1 MIIGEF
7 HRIPLEINNYNE
19 MKNVYKILTKP
30 ILLAGVLLFIAG
42 VFSFTKMQ
50 NNLFPAVQFPRIS
63 IIIDAGQIP
72 IDRMMITVTQPIE
85 SAVKKVN
92 GVHLV
97 KSSTSRGS
105 ATVEVYF
112 NWGLDIYS
120 LKPQLE
126 SRINEI
132 KNFLPPGVNISAEV
146 MNQSLFPVY
155 GYTLENPEKTDVDLK
170 DVANVIVRPGFSQ
183 VAGIANV
190 VIRGG
195 RNKEFVI
202 APNPDKMTAL
212 GLLPQDII
220 TAFENSNFVSSAGL
234 LPDHYRMYLTLLD
247 TRVQDLEE
255 LNNTIIK
262 NRNGRIIK
270 VKDVAEIKL
279 EEQQEF
285 VKINANGNNAVIVDL
300 IKQPGINLVDFADNV
315 ETKAAEIRKLLP
327 DGYELVPYYNQSEF
341 VTGSVDGTMKT
352 IYEGLFLAFLVI
364 ILFLRSWR
372 SSLVVLLTIPVT
384 VAFSFLVLH
393 LVGITINIMSL
404 GAIAAS
410 VGLIIDDAI
419 VIIEQIYKNHEDYP
433 EKNKYQVVQMSIKFL
448 LPAMI
453 ASSLS
458 TIVIHF
464 PFRLMS
470 GLAGSFFRILSDT
483 MQLTM
488 IVSFLV
494 TWLLLPVFH
503 LLIGYKHKR
512 KPKKEKDSIKQI
524 SWLTW
529 FFYKPVFSIL
539 FVLGL
544 LYAGYYATTKLETGF
559 LPELDEG
566 SIVLDYYSPPGTTI
580 DETDRLC
587 IEMEKVILAN
597 PNVQSY
603 SRRTGIRM
611 SFRAHP
617 ANEGDYSIQLKPTRT
632 KSTEEV
638 IADLRHDISAK
649 VPVLN
654 IEFGQRIADLLG
666 DLIGKAQP
674 IEVKIFGDDYKKLQ
688 EIADQCH
695 TVMDNIPGIVD
706 IDDGLVPE
714 GPALIFK
721 PKLEKLALYNISLN
735 NFDTQLAAI
744 VEGVPL
750 GRSANIP
757 TPMPDQ
763 AAMTSGLQIGD
774 IQEGQQMRRVIMRFV
789 DFKDNDLDVLKK
801 HPIFLPDGTTRSFSF
816 FCDVIPQSGDV
827 IQSREDL
834 KSVIVLTSRLE
845 NKDLGTAI
853 NDLKSAFAKEIN
865 LPASYSIEYGG
876 AYAQQQQSFK
886 ELMMIL
892 ALAILFVFMVLMF
905 LFKRWRIALLILF
918 VSVLG
923 IGGSLIFL
931 FIFNIPLNVSSYTG
945 LIMIVGIIAE
955 NAIFTVFQYFNDL
968 KVHEKEFAIKHAVAL
983 RIRPKLMT
991 ALSAILALIP
1001 LAIGIGIGAQMQQA
1015 LAIAVIGGFI
1025 FGLPLL
1031 LIVLPTFLRRM
1042 NINHKNE
1049 LS

>member
-1 MIIGEF
+1 MQ
-7 HRIPLEINNYNE
+7 
-19 MKNVYKILTKP
+19 KNFYKIFTKP
-30 ILLAGVLLFIAG
+30 ILLVGVLIFIAG
-42 VFSFTKMQ
+42 VFSFTQMQ
-50 NNLFPAVQFPRIS
+50 TNLFPAVQFPRIS
-63 IIIDAGQIP
+63 LIIDAGQIP
-72 IDRMMITVTQPIE
+72 IDRMMISVTQPIE

-92 GVHLV
+92 GVRVV

-112 NWGLDIYS
+112 EWGLDIYS

-155 GYTLENPEKTDVDLK
+155 GYTLENPDKTDVDLK
-170 DVANVIVRPGFSQ
+170 DLANVIVQPGFSQ
-183 VAGIANV
+183 VRGISNV
-190 VIRGG
+190 IIRGG
-195 RNKEFVI
+195 KSKEYVI
-202 APNPDKMTAL
+202 APITEKMIAL
-212 GLLPQDII
+212 GLVPQDII
-220 TAFENSNFVSSAGL
+220 TAFDNNNFVSSAGF

-247 TRVQDLEE
+247 TRVHDLEE
-255 LNNTIIK
+255 LNNIIIK
-262 NRNGRIIK
+262 NKNGRIIR
-270 VKDVAEIKL
+270 VKDIAEIKL

-300 IKQPGINLVDFADNV
+300 VKQPGINLTVFANDV
-315 ETKAAEIRKLLP
+315 ENKAQEIRKLLP
-327 DGYELVPYYNQSEF
+327 KGFELKPYYNQSTF
-341 VTGSVDGTMKT
+341 VTESVDGTMKT
-352 IYEGLFLAFLVI
+352 IYEGLILAFIVI

-372 SSLVVLLTIPVT
+372 SSLVVMLTIPVT

-419 VIIEQIYKNHEDYP
+419 VIIEQIYKNHENHPD
-433 EKNKYQVVQMSIKFL
+433 KDKYQIVQMSIKFL

-494 TWLLLPVFH
+494 TWLFLPVLH
-503 LLIGYKHKR
+503 LIIGYKHSLKS
-512 KPKKEKDSIKQI
+512 KPIKDSVKKI
-524 SWLTW
+524 SGLTW
-529 FFYKPVFSIL
+529 FYNKPAFSIV
-539 FVLGL
+539 FIL
-544 LYAGYYATTKLETGF
+544 LLISIAYYSTSKLETGF

-566 SIVLDYYSPPGTTI
+566 SIVLDYYSPPGTNI

-587 IEMEKVILAN
+587 QEMEKVILAN
-597 PNVQSY
+597 SNVESY

-611 SFRAHP
+611 SFRSHP
-617 ANEGDYSIQLKPTRT
+617 AHEGDYSIQLKHDRNKT
-632 KSTEEV
+632 TEEV
-638 IADLRHDISAK
+638 ISELRHDIAVK

-674 IEVKIFGDDYKKLQ
+674 IEVKIFGDNYQELQ
-688 EIADQCH
+688 VIADQCH
-695 TVMDNIPGIVD
+695 IVMQNIPGIVD

-714 GPALIFK
+714 GPSLIFT
-721 PKLEKLALYNISLN
+721 PKLDKLALYNVSLTD
-735 NFDTQLAAI
+735 FDMQLKAI
-744 VEGVPL
+744 IEGVPL
-750 GRSANIP
+750 GRSAAIP
-757 TPMPDQ
+757 KPSPDQ

-789 DFKDNDLDVLKK
+789 DFADNDIELLKK
-801 HPIFLPDGTTRSFSF
+801 QAIFLADGSTRPVSF
-816 FCDVIPQSGDV
+816 FCDLEPQSGDV
-827 IQSREDL
+827 IESREDL
-834 KSVIVLTSRLE
+834 KPTIILTARLE

-853 NDLKSAFAKEIN
+853 SDIKNEFAKKIK
-865 LPASYSIEYGG
+865 LPPTYSIEYGG
-876 AYAQQQQSFK
+876 AYAEQQQSFR
-886 ELMMIL
+886 ELMLIL
-892 ALAILFVFMVLMF
+892 ALATLFVFAVLMF
-905 LFKRWRIALLILF
+905 LFKRWRIAFLILF
-918 VSVLG
+918 LSLMG
-923 IGGSLIFL
+923 ITGSLIML
-931 FIFNIPLNVSSYTG
+931 YIFNIPLNVSSYTG

-955 NAIFTVFQYFNDL
+955 NAIFTVFQYFSEL
-968 KVHEKEFAIKHAVAL
+968 KNESRDFAIKNAINL
-983 RIRPKLMT
+983 RLRPNLMT

-1001 LAIGIGIGAQMQQA
+1001 LASGIGIGAQMQQA

-1025 FGLPLL
+1025 VGLPLL
-1031 LIVLPTFLRRM
+1031 LIVLPTFLQRM
-1042 NINHKNE
+1042 KFN
-1049 LS
+1049 

>member
-1 MIIGEF
+1 
-7 HRIPLEINNYNE
+7 
-19 MKNVYKILTKP
+19 MKNYYKILKKP
-30 ILLAGVLLFIAG
+30 ILLIGILIFIAG
-42 VFSFTKMQ
+42 VFSFTQMKT
-50 NNLFPAVQFPRIS
+50 NLFPEVQFPRIS

-72 IDRMMITVTQPIE
+72 IDRMMISVTQPIE

-92 GVHLV
+92 GVRLV

-112 NWGLDIYS
+112 DWGLDIYA

-132 KNFLPPGVNISAEV
+132 KNFLPPDVNISAEV

-155 GYTLENPEKTDVDLK
+155 GYTLENPNKTDVDLK
-170 DVANVIVRPGFSQ
+170 DIANIIVRPAFSQ
-183 VAGIANV
+183 VDGISNV
-190 VIRGG
+190 IIRGG
-195 RNKEFVI
+195 RSKEYII
-202 APNPDKMTAL
+202 APNPTKMTAL
-212 GLLPQDII
+212 GIVPQDII
-220 TAFENSNFVSSAGL
+220 TAFDNNNFVSSAGL
-234 LPDHYRMYLTLLD
+234 LPDYYRMYLTLLD
-247 TRVQDLEE
+247 TRVQDIEQ
-255 LNNTIIK
+255 LNNTIVK
-262 NRNGRIIK
+262 NIDGRIVK
-270 VKDVAEIKL
+270 VKDIAEIKL

-285 VKINANGNNAVIVDL
+285 VKINANGNNAVVIDL
-300 IKQPGINLVDFADNV
+300 VKQPGVNLTNFADNI
-315 ETKAAEIRKLLP
+315 EQKAQEIQKLLP
-327 DGYELVPYYNQSEF
+327 EGYSLKPYYNQSAF
-341 VTGSVDGTMKT
+341 VKESVDGTMKT
-352 IYEGLFLAFLVI
+352 IYEGLILAFLVI

-384 VAFSFLVLH
+384 VAFSFLVLY

-433 EKNKYQVVQMSIKFL
+433 NKSRYQVVQMSIKFL

-503 LLIGYKHKR
+503 IIIGYKHK
-512 KPKKEKDSIKQI
+512 PIKKETTSKTF
-524 SWLTW
+524 WLAW
-529 FFYKPVFSIL
+529 FFNKPSISIV
-539 FVLGL
+539 FVLML
-544 LYAGYYATTKLETGF
+544 IFSGYFASTKLETGF

-566 SIVLDYYSPPGTTI
+566 SIVLDYYSPPGTNI
-580 DETDRLC
+580 NETDRLC
-587 IEMEKVILAN
+587 KEMEKVILAN
-597 PNVQSY
+597 PNVESY

-617 ANEGDYSIQLKPTRT
+617 ANEGDYSIQLKHDRT

-638 IADLRHDISAK
+638 ISDLRHDILAK

-674 IEVKIFGDDYKKLQ
+674 IEVKIFGDDYTQLQ
-688 EIADQCH
+688 AIADQCH
-695 TVMDNIPGIVD
+695 KVMDSIPGIVD

-714 GPALIFK
+714 GPALIFT
-721 PKLEKLALYNISLN
+721 PKLDKLALYNIDLS
-735 NFDTQLAAI
+735 NFDTQLKAI
-744 VEGVPL
+744 IEGVPI
-750 GRSANIP
+750 GKSANIP
-757 TPMPDQ
+757 TPNPDQ

-789 DFKDNDLDVLKK
+789 DFADNDLEVMKK
-801 HPIFLPDGTTRSFSF
+801 QAVFLPNGKTLPLSF
-816 FCDVIPQSGDV
+816 FCNIKPQSGDV
-827 IQSREDL
+827 IENRENL
-834 KSVIVLTSRLE
+834 KPVISLTSRLE
-845 NKDLGTAI
+845 NIDLGTAI
-853 NDLKSAFAKEIN
+853 SNIKSEFAKKID
-865 LPASYSIEYGG
+865 LPPTYQIEYGG
-876 AYAQQQQSFK
+876 AYAQQQKSFK
-886 ELMMIL
+886 ELLMIL
-892 ALAILFVFMVLMF
+892 VLATLLVFVVLMF
-905 LFKRWRIALLILF
+905 LFKRWSVSLLILF
-918 VSVLG
+918 ISLIG
-923 IGGSLIFL
+923 ISGSLIL
-931 FIFNIPLNVSSYTG
+931 LYIFNIPLNVSSYTG

-955 NAIFTVFQYFNDL
+955 NAIFTVYQYFKDLENND
-968 KVHEKEFAIKHAVAL
+968 KDFAVRSAIHL
-983 RIRPKLMT
+983 RLRPNLMT

-1001 LAIGIGIGAQMQQA
+1001 LAIGVGIGAQMQQA

-1025 FGLPLL
+1025 VAMPLL
-1031 LIVLPTFLRRM
+1031 LVVLPSFLRS
-1042 NINHKNE
+1042 IKIKDV
-1049 LS
+1049 

>member
-1 MIIGEF
+1 MNSYF
-7 HRIPLEINNYNE
+7 KTLQ
-19 MKNVYKILTKP
+19 KP
-30 ILLAGVLLFIAG
+30 ILLVGILIFIAG
-42 VFSFTKMQ
+42 IFSFTQMKT
-50 NNLFPAVQFPRIS
+50 NLFPEVQFPRIS

-72 IDRMMITVTQPIE
+72 IDRMMISVTQPIE

-112 NWGLDIYS
+112 DWGLDIYA

-132 KNFLPPGVNISAEV
+132 KNFLPPDVNISAEV

-155 GYTLENPEKTDVDLK
+155 GYTLENPNKTDVDLK
-170 DVANVIVRPGFSQ
+170 DIANIIVRPTFSQ
-183 VAGIANV
+183 VNGISNV

-195 RNKEFVI
+195 RSKEYVI
-202 APNPDKMTAL
+202 APIPAKMTAL
-212 GLLPQDII
+212 GIVPQDII
-220 TAFENSNFVSSAGL
+220 DAFDNSNFVSSAGL

-247 TRVQDLEE
+247 TRVQDINE
-255 LNNTIIK
+255 LNNTVIK
-262 NRNGRIIK
+262 NSNGRIIK
-270 VKDVAEIKL
+270 VKDIAEIKL

-285 VKINANGNNAVIVDL
+285 VKINANGNNAVIIDL
-300 IKQPGINLVDFADNV
+300 VKQPGVNLTNFANNI
-315 ETKAAEIRKLLP
+315 EQKAKDIRKLLP
-327 DGYELVPYYNQSEF
+327 QGYSLKPYYNQSAF
-341 VTGSVDGTMKT
+341 VTESVDGTMKT

-372 SSLVVLLTIPVT
+372 SSLVVMLTIPVT
-384 VAFSFLVLH
+384 VAFSFLVLR
-393 LVGITINIMSL
+393 LFGITINIMSL

-433 EKNKYQVVQMSIKFL
+433 QKNKYQVVQMSIKFL

-470 GLAGSFFRILSDT
+470 GLAGSFFRVLSDT
-483 MQLTM
+483 MQITM

-503 LLIGYKHKR
+503 IIIGYKHNAKA
-512 KPKKEKDSIKQI
+512 KKQNTNI
-524 SWLTW
+524 SALTW
-529 FFYKPVFSIL
+529 FYNKPVYSIV
-539 FVLGL
+539 FVLIL
-544 LYAGYYATTKLETGF
+544 LFSGYFVSTKLQTGF

-566 SIVLDYYSPPGTTI
+566 SIVLDYYSPPGTNI

-587 IEMEKVILAN
+587 KEMEKVILAN
-597 PNVQSY
+597 PNVESY

-617 ANEGDYSIQLKPTRT
+617 ANEGDYSIQLKHSRK

-638 IADLRHDISAK
+638 INDLRHEISAK
-649 VPVLN
+649 VTVLN

-674 IEVKIFGDDYKKLQ
+674 IEVKIFGDNYKQLQ
-688 EIADQCH
+688 TIADQCH
-695 TVMDNIPGIVD
+695 SVMDSIPGIVD
-706 IDDGLVPE
+706 IDDGLIPE

-721 PKLEKLALYNISLN
+721 PKLDKLALYDINLS
-735 NFDTQLAAI
+735 NFNTQLSSI
-744 VEGVPL
+744 IEGVPV

-757 TPMPDQ
+757 TPNPDQ

-774 IQEGQQMRRVIMRFV
+774 IQEGQQMRRIIMRFV
-789 DFKDNDLDVLKK
+789 DFADNDIEVLKK
-801 HPIFLPDGTTRSFSF
+801 QAIFLPDGTTRNLSF
-816 FCDVIPQSGDV
+816 FCDVRPQSGDV
-827 IQSREDL
+827 IESRENL
-834 KSVIVLTSRLE
+834 KPVIILTARLE

-853 NDLKSAFAKEIN
+853 NDLKSEFSNKID
-865 LPASYSIEYGG
+865 LPPSYQIEYGG

-886 ELMMIL
+886 ELLMIL
-892 ALAILFVFMVLMF
+892 TLAALLVFVVLMF
-905 LFKRWRIALLILF
+905 IFKRWSIAILILF
-918 VSVLG
+918 ISLLG
-923 IGGSLIFL
+923 ISGSLIL
-931 FIFNIPLNVSSYTG
+931 LYIFNIPLNVSSYTG
-945 LIMIVGIIAE
+945 LIMIVGIISE
-955 NAIFTVFQYFNDL
+955 NAIFTVFQYFKDVDKQDKN
-968 KVHEKEFAIKHAVAL
+968 FAIKNAISL
-983 RIRPKLMT
+983 RLRPNLMT

-1025 FGLPLL
+1025 VAMPLL
-1031 LIVLPTFLRRM
+1031 LVVLPSFLRIIKL
-1042 NINHKNE
+1042 NK
-1049 LS
+1049 

>member
-1 MIIGEF
+1 
-7 HRIPLEINNYNE
+7 
-19 MKNVYKILTKP
+19 MKNYYKILKKP
-30 ILLAGVLLFIAG
+30 ILLVGILIFVAG
-42 VFSFTKMQ
+42 VFSFTRMQ
-50 NNLFPAVQFPRIS
+50 INLFPAVQFPRIS

-72 IDRMMITVTQPIE
+72 IDRMMISVTQPIE

-92 GVHLV
+92 GVKLV
-97 KSSTSRGS
+97 KSNTSRGS

-112 NWGLDIYS
+112 EWGLNIYT

-132 KNFLPPGVNISAEV
+132 KNFLLPDVNISAEV

-155 GYTLENPEKTDVDLK
+155 GYTLENPQKSDVDLK
-170 DVANVIVRPGFSQ
+170 DVANVIIRPAFSQ
-183 VAGIANV
+183 IDGISNV

-195 RNKEFVI
+195 RNKEYVI
-202 APNPDKMTAL
+202 EPIVDKMTAL
-212 GLLPQDII
+212 GIVPQEII
-220 TAFENSNFVSSAGL
+220 TAFDNSNFVSSAGL

-247 TRVQDLEE
+247 TRVQDIEE
-255 LNNTIIK
+255 LKNTIIK
-262 NRNGRIIK
+262 NLNGRIIK
-270 VKDVAEIKL
+270 VKDIAVIKL

-285 VKINANGNNAVIVDL
+285 IKINANGNNAVIVDL
-300 IKQPGINLVDFADNV
+300 IKQPSVNLSNFADDI
-315 ETKAAEIRKLLP
+315 EKKAQEIRKLLP
-327 DGYELVPYYNQSEF
+327 KGYNLVPYYNQSAF
-341 VTGSVDGTMKT
+341 VSESVDGTMKT
-352 IYEGLFLAFLVI
+352 IYEGLFLAFLI
-364 ILFLRSWR
+364 IIVFLRSWR

-419 VIIEQIYKNHEDYP
+419 VIIEQIYKNHDDYP
-433 EKNKYQVVQMSIKFL
+433 DKNKYQVVQMSIKFL

-503 LLIGYKHKR
+503 IIIGYKLSPQKR
-512 KPKKEKDSIKQI
+512 ERKDKLKQI
-524 SWLTW
+524 SGLTW
-529 FFYKPVFSIL
+529 FFNKPAFSIV
-539 FVLGL
+539 FVVIL
-544 LYAGYYATTKLETGF
+544 LISGYYATTKLETGF

-566 SIVLDYYSPPGTTI
+566 SIVLDYYSPPGTNI

-587 IEMEKVILAN
+587 KEMEKVILAN
-597 PNVQSY
+597 PNVKSY

-611 SFRAHP
+611 AFRAHP
-617 ANEGDYSIQLKPTRT
+617 ANEGDYSIQLKHDRT

-638 IADLRHDISAK
+638 ISDLRHNISAK

-688 EIADQCH
+688 NIAEQCN
-695 TVMDNIPGIVD
+695 TIMDSISGIVD

-714 GPALIFK
+714 GPSLIII
-721 PKLEKLALYNISLN
+721 PKKDKLALYNIDLS
-735 NFDTQLAAI
+735 NFDTQLKAI
-744 VEGVPL
+744 IEGVAL

-757 TPMPDQ
+757 NPNPDQ

-774 IQEGQQMRRVIMRFV
+774 IQEGQQMRRVIMRFI
-789 DFKDNDLDVLKK
+789 DFADNDLEILKK
-801 HPIFLPDGTTRSFSF
+801 QAIFLADGSTLPLSF
-816 FCDVIPQSGDV
+816 FCDIKLQSGEV
-827 IQSREDL
+827 IESRENI
-834 KSVIVLTSRLE
+834 KPVIILTTRLE

-853 NDLKSAFAKEIN
+853 SDLQREFAKKIH
-865 LPASYSIEYGG
+865 LPPTYSIEYGG
-876 AYAQQQQSFK
+876 AYAEQQQSFK

-892 ALAILFVFMVLMF
+892 SLATLFVFMVLMF
-905 LFKRWRIALLILF
+905 LFKRWGVAFLILLISL
-918 VSVLG
+918 LG
-923 IGGSLIFL
+923 INGSLIML
-931 FIFNIPLNVSSYTG
+931 YIFNIPLNVSSYTG

-955 NAIFTVFQYFNDL
+955 NAIFTAFQYFKDLDKYEND
-968 KVHEKEFAIKHAVAL
+968 FAVKNAIAL
-983 RIRPKLMT
+983 RIRPNLMT
-991 ALSAILALIP
+991 ALSAILALVP

-1025 FGLPLL
+1025 VGLPLL
-1031 LIVLPTFLRRM
+1031 LIVLPSFLGKIAKR
-1042 NINHKNE
+1042 
-1049 LS
+1049 

>member
-1 MIIGEF
+1 M
-7 HRIPLEINNYNE
+7 RNY
-19 MKNVYKILTKP
+19 YKILTKP
-30 ILLAGVLLFIAG
+30 ILLAGALLFIAG

-50 NNLFPAVQFPRIS
+50 TNLFPAVQFPRIS

-112 NWGLDIYS
+112 NWGLDIYL

-170 DVANVIVRPGFSQ
+170 DIANVIVRPGFSQ

-202 APNPDKMTAL
+202 APNTDKMTAL
-212 GLLPQDII
+212 GLVPQDII

-247 TRVQDLEE
+247 TRVKDIEE
-255 LNNTIIK
+255 LNNTIVK
-262 NRNGRIIK
+262 NINGRIIK
-270 VKDVAEIKL
+270 VKDIAKIKL

-315 ETKAAEIRKLLP
+315 EQKAKEIRNLLP
-327 DGYELVPYYNQSEF
+327 EGYKLVPYYNQSEF

-352 IYEGLFLAFLVI
+352 IYEGLILAFLVI
-364 ILFLRSWR
+364 IIFLRSWR

-433 EKNKYQVVQMSIKFL
+433 EKNKYEVVQMSIKFL

-503 LLIGYKHKR
+503 LIIGYKHKP
-512 KPKKEKDSIKQI
+512 KPKKEKNAIHRI

-539 FVLGL
+539 FILGL
-544 LYAGYYATTKLETGF
+544 LFAGYYATTKLETGF

-566 SIVLDYYSPPGTTI
+566 SIVLDYYSPPGTNI

-587 IEMEKVILAN
+587 KEMEKVILAN
-597 PNVQSY
+597 PNVRSY

-617 ANEGDYSIQLKPTRT
+617 ANEGDYSIQLKASRT

-674 IEVKIFGDDYKKLQ
+674 IEVKIFGDDYSKLQ
-688 EIADQCH
+688 EIANQCH

-721 PKLEKLALYNISLN
+721 PKLEKLARYNIPLN
-735 NFDTQLAAI
+735 DFDTQLAAI

-801 HPIFLPDGTTRSFSF
+801 HPVFLPDGTTRSLSF
-816 FCDVIPQSGDV
+816 FCDIFPQSGDV

-845 NKDLGTAI
+845 NKDLGSAI
-853 NDLKSAFAKEIN
+853 TDLKTAFAKNIS
-865 LPASYSIEYGG
+865 LPASYSIEFGG

-931 FIFNIPLNVSSYTG
+931 YIFNIPLNVSSYTG

-1015 LAIAVIGGFI
+1015 LAVAVIGGFI

-1042 NINHKNE
+1042 NMNQ
-1049 LS
+1049 

>member
-1 MIIGEF
+1 MTNYY
-7 HRIPLEINNYNE
+7 RIL
-19 MKNVYKILTKP
+19 KKP
-30 ILLAGVLLFIAG
+30 ILLVGILIFIAG
-42 VFSFTKMQ
+42 IFSFTKMKT
-50 NNLFPAVQFPRIS
+50 NLFPAVQFPRIS

-72 IDRMMITVTQPIE
+72 IDRMMISVTQPIE

-92 GVHLV
+92 GVRLV
-97 KSSTSRGS
+97 KSNTSRGS

-112 NWGLDIYS
+112 NWGLDIYA

-132 KNFLPPGVNISAEV
+132 KNFLPPDVNISAEV

-155 GYTLENPEKTDVDLK
+155 GYTLENPNKTDVDLK
-170 DVANVIVRPGFSQ
+170 DIANVIVRPAFSQ
-183 VAGIANV
+183 VSGISNV

-195 RNKEFVI
+195 RSKEYVI
-202 APNPDKMTAL
+202 APNPDKMKAL
-212 GLLPQDII
+212 NIVPQDII
-220 TAFENSNFVSSAGL
+220 DAFDNSNFVSSAGL

-247 TRVQDLEE
+247 TRVKDINE
-255 LNNTIIK
+255 LSNTVIK
-262 NRNGRIIK
+262 NINGRIIK
-270 VKDVAEIKL
+270 IKDIANIKL

-285 VKINANGNNAVIVDL
+285 VKINANGNNAVIIDL
-300 IKQPGINLVDFADNV
+300 VKQPGINLTDFAGNI
-315 ETKAAEIRKLLP
+315 EQKALEIRKLLP
-327 DGYELVPYYNQSEF
+327 KGYSLKPYYNQSAF
-341 VTGSVDGTMKT
+341 VSESVDGAMKT

-433 EKNKYQVVQMSIKFL
+433 DKNKYQVVQMSIKFL

-470 GLAGSFFRILSDT
+470 GLAGSFFRVLSDT

-503 LLIGYKHKR
+503 IIIGYKHKAKSKNT
-512 KPKKEKDSIKQI
+512 KPKI
-524 SWLTW
+524 SFLTW
-529 FFYKPVFSIL
+529 FYNKPVYSFA
-539 FVLGL
+539 FVLIL
-544 LYAGYYATTKLETGF
+544 IIAGYFASTKLQTGF
-559 LPELDEG
+559 LPDLDEG
-566 SIVLDYYSPPGTTI
+566 SIVLDYYSPPGTNI

-587 IEMEKVILAN
+587 QEMEKVILAN
-597 PNVQSY
+597 PNVESY

-617 ANEGDYSIQLKPTRT
+617 ANEGDYSIQLKHERK

-638 IADLRHDISAK
+638 INDLRHEISANI
-649 VPVLN
+649 PVLK

-674 IEVKIFGDDYKKLQ
+674 IEVKIFGDDYGQLQ
-688 EIADQCH
+688 TIADQCH
-695 TVMDNIPGIVD
+695 KVMDSIPGIVD
-706 IDDGLVPE
+706 IGDGLIPE

-721 PKLEKLALYNISLN
+721 PNIDKLALYNINLS
-735 NFDTQLAAI
+735 NFDTQLKTI
-744 VEGVPL
+744 IEGVAV

-757 TPMPDQ
+757 TPSPDQ

-774 IQEGQQMRRVIMRFV
+774 IQEAQQMRRVIMRFI
-789 DFKDNDLDVLKK
+789 DFIDNDLEILKK
-801 HPIFLPDGTTRSFSF
+801 QPIFLAEGTTRPLSF
-816 FCDVIPQSGDV
+816 FCEIKPQSGDV
-827 IQSREDL
+827 IESRENL
-834 KSVIVLTSRLE
+834 KPVIILTARLE
-845 NKDLGTAI
+845 NLDLGTAVS
-853 NDLKSAFAKEIN
+853 DLKNSFAHKIN
-865 LPASYSIEYGG
+865 LPPAYSIEYGG

-892 ALAILFVFMVLMF
+892 TLATLLVFVVLMF
-905 LFKRWRIALLILF
+905 LFKRWSISILILF
-918 VSVLG
+918 ISVLG
-923 IGGSLIFL
+923 IAGSLIL
-931 FIFNIPLNVSSYTG
+931 LYIFNIPLNVSSYTG

-955 NAIFTVFQYFNDL
+955 NAIFTAFQYFKDL
-968 KVHEKEFAIKHAVAL
+968 KNNDSEYAVNNAIHL
-983 RIRPKLMT
+983 RLRPNLMT

-1001 LAIGIGIGAQMQQA
+1001 LAMGIGVGAQMQQA

-1025 FGLPLL
+1025 VALPLL
-1031 LIVLPTFLRRM
+1031 LVIFPSLIRVLK
-1042 NINHKNE
+1042 IK
-1049 LS
+1049 

>member
-1 MIIGEF
+1 MQ
-7 HRIPLEINNYNE
+7 NQQS
-19 MKNVYKILTKP
+19 MKNYYKVFTKP
-30 ILLAGVLLFIAG
+30 ILLIGILIFMAG
-42 VFSFTKMQ
+42 VFSFTQMKI
-50 NNLFPAVQFPRIS
+50 NLFPEVQFPRIS

-72 IDRMMITVTQPIE
+72 IDRMMVTVTQPIE

-92 GVHLV
+92 GVRLV
-97 KSSTSRGS
+97 KSNTSRGS

-112 NWGLDIYS
+112 DWGLDIYN

-132 KNFLPPGVNISAEV
+132 KNFLPPGVTISAEV

-155 GYTLENPEKTDVDLK
+155 GYTLENPGKTDVDLK
-170 DVANVIVRPGFSQ
+170 DVANVIVRPAFSQ
-183 VAGIANV
+183 VNGISNV

-195 RNKEFVI
+195 RSKEYVV
-202 APNPDKMTAL
+202 APYVDKMTAL
-212 GLLPQDII
+212 GLVPQDII
-220 TAFENSNFVSSAGL
+220 EAFDNNNFVSSAGL

-247 TRVQDLEE
+247 TRVHDLEE

-262 NRNGRIIK
+262 SINGRIIH
-270 VKDVAEIKL
+270 VGDVAKIKL

-285 VKINANGNNAVIVDL
+285 IKINANGNNAVIVDL
-300 IKQPGINLVDFADNV
+300 VKQPGVNLPDFASNV
-315 ETKAAEIRKLLP
+315 ESKANEIKKLLP
-327 DGYELVPYYNQSEF
+327 KGYQLKPYYNQSAF
-341 VTGSVDGTMKT
+341 VTESVDGTMKT
-352 IYEGLFLAFLVI
+352 IYEGLLLAIIVI

-372 SSLVVLLTIPVT
+372 SSMVVILTIPVT

-393 LVGITINIMSL
+393 MVGITINIMSL

-419 VIIEQIYKNHEDYP
+419 VIIEQIYTNHENYP
-433 EKNKYQVVQMSIKFL
+433 GKSRYKIVQMSIVFL

-503 LLIGYKHKR
+503 ILIGYKPAK
-512 KPKKEKDSIKQI
+512 KIKTKKEPAKQI
-524 SWLTW
+524 AGIAW
-529 FFYKPVFSIL
+529 FYNKPAFSVV
-539 FVLGL
+539 FVLL
-544 LYAGYYATTKLETGF
+544 LIVAGYFASTNLKTGF

-566 SIVLDYYSPPGTTI
+566 SIVLDFYSPPGTNI
-580 DETDRLC
+580 IETDRLC
-587 IEMEKVILAN
+587 KEMEKIILAN
-597 PNVQSY
+597 PNIQSY

-617 ANEGDYSIQLKPTRT
+617 ANEGDYSIQLKHNRE
-632 KSTEEV
+632 KSTDEV
-638 IADLRHDISAK
+638 ISDLRRDISAK
-649 VPVLN
+649 VPGLH

-674 IEVKIFGDDYKKLQ
+674 IEVKIFGDDYKSLQ
-688 EIADQCH
+688 TIANQCH
-695 TVMDNIPGIVD
+695 LVMDSISGIVD

-714 GPALIFK
+714 GPSLIFS
-721 PKLEKLALYNISLN
+721 PKLDKLALYNITLN
-735 NFDTQLAAI
+735 NFDTQLKAI
-744 VEGVPL
+744 IEGVPV

-757 TPMPDQ
+757 TPNPDQ

-774 IQEGQQMRRVIMRFV
+774 IQEGQQMRRVILRFT
-789 DFKDNDLDVLKK
+789 DFADNDIEVLKK
-801 HPIFLPDGTTRSFSF
+801 QAIFLPDGTTRPFSF
-816 FCDVIPQSGDV
+816 FCDIKPLSGGVIE
-827 IQSREDL
+827 SRENL
-834 KSVIVLTSRLE
+834 KPVIILTARLE
-845 NKDLGTAI
+845 NKDLGSAI
-853 NDLKSAFAKEIN
+853 SDLKSAFSKKIN
-865 LPASYSIEYGG
+865 LPPSYYIEYGG

-892 ALAILFVFMVLMF
+892 ILATLFVFVVLMF
-905 LFKRWRIALLILF
+905 LFKRWRIAFLILF
-918 VSVLG
+918 LSVLG
-923 IGGSLIFL
+923 ITGSLIL
-931 FIFNIPLNVSSYTG
+931 LYIFKIPLNVSSYTG

-955 NAIFTVFQYFNDL
+955 NAIFTVFQYYKNRDKFDNDY
-968 KVHEKEFAIKHAVAL
+968 AVKDAVGL
-983 RIRPKLMT
+983 RLRPNLMT
-991 ALSAILALIP
+991 AISAILALIP
-1001 LAIGIGIGAQMQQA
+1001 LALGIGVGAQMQQA
-1015 LAIAVIGGFI
+1015 LAFAVIGGFLVAI
-1025 FGLPLL
+1025 PLL
-1031 LIVLPTFLRRM
+1031 LIVLPSFLRKL
-1042 NINHKNE
+1042 NN
-1049 LS
+1049 

>member
-1 MIIGEF
+1 
-7 HRIPLEINNYNE
+7 
-19 MKNVYKILTKP
+19 MKNYYKVFTKP
-30 ILLAGVLLFIAG
+30 ILLIGMLILLAG
-42 VFSFTKMQ
+42 VFSFTQMKT
-50 NNLFPAVQFPRIS
+50 NLFPEVQFPRIS

-92 GVHLV
+92 GVRLV
-97 KSSTSRGS
+97 KSNTSRGS

-112 NWGLDIYS
+112 NWGLDIYN

-132 KNFLPPGVNISAEV
+132 KNFLPPGVTISAEV

-155 GYTLENPEKTDVDLK
+155 GYTLENPSKTDVDLK
-170 DVANVIVRPGFSQ
+170 DVANEVVRPAFSQ
-183 VAGIANV
+183 VEGISNV

-195 RNKEFVI
+195 RSKEYVI
-202 APNPDKMTAL
+202 APDVDKMTAL
-212 GLLPQDII
+212 GLIPQDII
-220 TAFENSNFVSSAGL
+220 NAFDNNNFVSSAGL

-247 TRVQDLEE
+247 TRVQDLKE

-262 NRNGRIIK
+262 SINGRIIH
-270 VKDVAEIKL
+270 VGDVAQIKL
-279 EEQQEF
+279 EAQQEF

-300 IKQPGINLVDFADNV
+300 IKQPGVNLTNFASNV
-315 ETKAAEIRKLLP
+315 ENKANEIKKLLP
-327 DGYELVPYYNQSEF
+327 RGYQLKPYYNQSAF
-341 VTGSVDGTMKT
+341 VTESVDGTMKT
-352 IYEGLFLAFLVI
+352 IYEGLLLAIIVI

-372 SSLVVLLTIPVT
+372 SSLVVILTIPVT
-384 VAFSFLVLH
+384 VAFSFLVLY

-419 VIIEQIYKNHEDYP
+419 VIIEQIHKNHEEHPGENRYRI
-433 EKNKYQVVQMSIKFL
+433 VQRSIKFL

-503 LLIGYKHKR
+503 ILIGYKSPK
-512 KPKKEKDSIKQI
+512 KPKATKEPAKQI
-524 SWLTW
+524 AGLAW
-529 FFYKPVFSIL
+529 FYNKPAFSVV
-539 FVLGL
+539 FVLIL
-544 LYAGYYATTKLETGF
+544 IFAGYFASTKLKTGF

-566 SIVLDYYSPPGTTI
+566 SIVLDYYSPPGTNI

-587 IEMEKVILAN
+587 KEMEKIILAN

-617 ANEGDYSIQLKPTRT
+617 ANEGDYSIQLKHNRK
-632 KSTEEV
+632 KSTDEV
-638 IADLRHDISAK
+638 ISDLRHRISAS
-649 VPVLN
+649 VPGLT

-688 EIADQCH
+688 SIANKCH
-695 TVMDNIPGIVD
+695 LVMDSIHGIVD

-714 GPALIFK
+714 GPSLIFK
-721 PKLEKLALYNISLN
+721 PKLDKLALYNITPN
-735 NFDTQLAAI
+735 NFNTQLKAI
-744 VEGVPL
+744 IEGVPV
-750 GRSANIP
+750 GRSAGIP
-757 TPMPDQ
+757 TPNPDQ

-774 IQEGQQMRRVIMRFV
+774 IQEGQQMRRVILRFT
-789 DFKDNDLDVLKK
+789 DFADNDIEVLKK
-801 HPIFLPDGTTRSFSF
+801 QAIFLPDGTTRPFSF
-816 FCDVIPQSGDV
+816 FCDIIPQSGDV
-827 IQSREDL
+827 IESRENL
-834 KSVIVLTSRLE
+834 KPVIILTARLE
-845 NKDLGTAI
+845 NKDLGSAI
-853 NDLKSAFAKEIN
+853 AELKNAFGKKIS
-865 LPASYSIEYGG
+865 LPPSYSIEYGG

-886 ELMMIL
+886 ELLMIL
-892 ALAILFVFMVLMF
+892 ILATLFVFVVLMF

-918 VSVLG
+918 LSVLG
-923 IGGSLIFL
+923 ITGSLILLYL
-931 FIFNIPLNVSSYTG
+931 FDIPLNVSSYTG

-955 NAIFTVFQYFNDL
+955 NAIFTVFQYYKNRDKYGNDY
-968 KVHEKEFAIKHAVAL
+968 AVKDAVGL
-983 RIRPKLMT
+983 RLRPNLMT
-991 ALSAILALIP
+991 AISAILALIP
-1001 LAIGIGIGAQMQQA
+1001 LALGIGVGAQMQQA
-1015 LAIAVIGGFI
+1015 LAFAVIGGFLVAI
-1025 FGLPLL
+1025 PLL
-1031 LIVLPTFLRRM
+1031 LIVLPSFLRKL
-1042 NINHKNE
+1042 NH
-1049 LS
+1049 

>member
-1 MIIGEF
+1 MQTKM
-7 HRIPLEINNYNE
+7 NNY
-19 MKNVYKILTKP
+19 YKTLKKP
-30 ILLAGVLLFIAG
+30 ILLVGILVFIAG
-42 VFSFTKMQ
+42 VFSFTQLKT
-50 NNLFPAVQFPRIS
+50 NLFPEVQFPRIS

-72 IDRMMITVTQPIE
+72 IDRMMISVTQPIE

-92 GVHLV
+92 GVKIV

-112 NWGLDIYS
+112 EWGLDIYA

-155 GYTLENPEKTDVDLK
+155 GYTLENSSKTDVDLK
-170 DVANVIVRPGFSQ
+170 DIANVIVRPAFSQ
-183 VAGIANV
+183 VDGISNV

-195 RNKEFVI
+195 RSKEFVI
-202 APNPDKMTAL
+202 KPITDKMTAL
-212 GLLPQDII
+212 GIVPQDII
-220 TAFENSNFVSSAGL
+220 DAFNNSNFVSSAGL
-234 LPDHYRMYLTLLD
+234 VPDHYRMYLTLLD
-247 TRVQDLEE
+247 TRVQDIHE

-262 NRNGRIIK
+262 NINGRIIK
-270 VKDVAEIKL
+270 VKDIAEINL

-285 VKINANGNNAVIVDL
+285 VKINANGNNAVIIDL
-300 IKQPGINLVDFADNV
+300 IKQPGVNLTNFADDI
-315 ETKAAEIRKLLP
+315 ETKATAIRKLLP
-327 DGYELVPYYNQSEF
+327 KGYELKPYYNQSAF
-341 VTGSVDGTMKT
+341 VTESIDGTMKT
-352 IYEGLFLAFLVI
+352 IYEGLLLAIMVI

-372 SSLVVLLTIPVT
+372 SSLVVILTIPVT
-384 VAFSFLVLH
+384 VAFSFLVLY
-393 LVGITINIMSL
+393 LFGITINIMSL

-419 VIIEQIYKNHEDYP
+419 VIIEQIYKNHEIYP
-433 EKNKYQVVQMSIKFL
+433 KKSKFQVIQTSIKFL

-470 GLAGSFFRILSDT
+470 GLAGSFFRVLSDT
-483 MQLTM
+483 MQITM

-503 LLIGYKHKR
+503 IIIGYK
-512 KPKKEKDSIKQI
+512 PKKKSSHKKINI
-524 SWLTW
+524 SFLAW
-529 FFYKPVFSIL
+529 FYNKPAYSLVFVFMLLL
-539 FVLGL
+539 F
-544 LYAGYYATTKLETGF
+544 GYFANSKLQTGF

-566 SIVLDYYSPPGTTI
+566 SIVLDYYSPPGTDI
-580 DETDRLC
+580 AETDRLC
-587 IEMEKVILAN
+587 KEMEKVILAN
-597 PNVQSY
+597 PNVESY

-617 ANEGDYSIQLKPTRT
+617 ANEGDYSIQLKHNRT
-632 KSTEEV
+632 KSTDEV
-638 IADLRHDISAK
+638 ISDLRHDISAK
-649 VPVLN
+649 VSVLN

-674 IEVKIFGDDYKKLQ
+674 IEVKIFGDDYKQLQ
-688 EIADQCH
+688 NIADQCH
-695 TVMDNIPGIVD
+695 TVMDSIPGIVD

-714 GPALIFK
+714 GPALIFE
-721 PKLEKLALYNISLN
+721 PKLDKLALYNISLSD
-735 NFDTQLAAI
+735 FDTQLKAI
-744 VEGVPL
+744 IEGVPI
-750 GRSANIP
+750 GKSANIP
-757 TPMPDQ
+757 VPNPDQ

-774 IQEGQQMRRVIMRFV
+774 IQEQQQMRRVIMRFV
-789 DFKDNDLDVLKK
+789 DFADNDLEVLKK
-801 HPIFLPDGTTRSFSF
+801 QAIFLPDGTSRQFDF
-816 FCDVIPQSGDV
+816 FCDVKPISGDV
-827 IQSREDL
+827 IENRENL
-834 KSVIVLTSRLE
+834 KPVIILTARLE

-853 NDLKSAFAKEIN
+853 NDLQSAFSKKID
-865 LPASYSIEYGG
+865 LPSSYQIEYGG
-876 AYAQQQQSFK
+876 AYQQQQKSFK

-892 ALAILFVFMVLMF
+892 ILATLLVFVVLMF
-905 LFKRWRIALLILF
+905 LFKRWSISFLILF
-918 VSVLG
+918 ISLLG
-923 IGGSLIFL
+923 ISGSLVML
-931 FIFNIPLNVSSYTG
+931 YIFNIPLNVSSYTG

-955 NAIFTVFQYFNDL
+955 NAIFTVYQYFKDL
-968 KVHEKEFAIKHAVAL
+968 KDLDKDVAL
-983 RIRPKLMT
+983 QNAIGLRLRPNLMT

-1025 FGLPLL
+1025 VALPLL
-1031 LIVLPTFLRRM
+1031 LIVLPSFLRK
-1042 NINHKNE
+1042 IN
-1049 LS
+1049 

>member
-1 MIIGEF
+1 
-7 HRIPLEINNYNE
+7 
-19 MKNVYKILTKP
+19 MKNYYKIFKKP
-30 ILLAGVLLFIAG
+30 ILLVGILIFIAG
-42 VFSFTKMQ
+42 VFSFTQMKT
-50 NNLFPAVQFPRIS
+50 NLFPEVQFPRIS

-72 IDRMMITVTQPIE
+72 IDRMMISVTQPIE

-92 GVHLV
+92 GVRLV

-112 NWGLDIYS
+112 DWGLDIYT

-132 KNFLPPGVNISAEV
+132 KNFLPPDVNISAEV

-155 GYTLENPEKTDVDLK
+155 GYTLENPDKTDVDLK
-170 DVANVIVRPGFSQ
+170 DIANVIVRPAFSQ
-183 VAGIANV
+183 VDGISNV
-190 VIRGG
+190 VIHGG
-195 RNKEFVI
+195 RSKEYVI
-202 APNPDKMTAL
+202 APKTEKMTAL
-212 GLLPQDII
+212 GIVPQDII
-220 TAFENSNFVSSAGL
+220 TAFDNNNFVSSAGL
-234 LPDHYRMYLTLLD
+234 LPNHYRMYLTLLD
-247 TRVQDLEE
+247 TRVQDIEQ

-262 NRNGRIIK
+262 NINGRIVK
-270 VKDVAEIKL
+270 VKDIAEIKL

-285 VKINANGNNAVIVDL
+285 VKINANGNNAVIIDL
-300 IKQPGINLVDFADNV
+300 IKQPGINLTDFAANV
-315 ETKAAEIRKLLP
+315 EQKAQEIRKLLP
-327 DGYELVPYYNQSEF
+327 QGYTLKPYYNQSAF
-341 VTGSVDGTMKT
+341 VKESVDGTMKT
-352 IYEGLFLAFLVI
+352 IYEGLILAFLVI

-384 VAFSFLVLH
+384 VAFSFLVLY

-433 EKNKYQVVQMSIKFL
+433 DKNSYQVVQMSIKFL

-470 GLAGSFFRILSDT
+470 GLAGSFFRTLSDT

-503 LLIGYKHKR
+503 IIIGYKHK
-512 KPKKEKDSIKQI
+512 KQKKEPLRKTM
-524 SWLTW
+524 WLAW
-529 FFYKPVFSIL
+529 FFNKPAISVF
-539 FVLGL
+539 FVLIL
-544 LYAGYYATTKLETGF
+544 LFAGYFASTKLQTGF

-566 SIVLDYYSPPGTTI
+566 SIVLDYYSPPGTDI
-580 DETDRLC
+580 NETDRLC
-587 IEMEKVILAN
+587 QEMEKVILAN
-597 PNVQSY
+597 PNVESY

-617 ANEGDYSIQLKPTRT
+617 ANEGDYSIQLKHDRS

-638 IADLRHDISAK
+638 INDLRHDISAK

-674 IEVKIFGDDYKKLQ
+674 IEVKIFGDNYQQLQ
-688 EIADQCH
+688 AIADQCH
-695 TVMDNIPGIVD
+695 QVMDSIPGIVD

-714 GPALIFK
+714 GPSLIFK
-721 PKLEKLALYNISLN
+721 VNLDKLALYNIDLS
-735 NFDTQLAAI
+735 NFDTQLKAI
-744 VEGVPL
+744 IEGVPV
-750 GRSANIP
+750 GRSAGIP
-757 TPMPDQ
+757 TPNPDQ
-763 AAMTSGLQIGD
+763 AEMTSGLQIGD
-774 IQEGQQMRRVIMRFV
+774 IQEDQQMRRVIMRFV
-789 DFKDNDLDVLKK
+789 DFADDDLEVVKK
-801 HPIFLPDGTTRSFSF
+801 RAVFLPDGTTRPLSF
-816 FCDVIPQSGDV
+816 FCDITPQSGDV
-827 IQSREDL
+827 IENRENL
-834 KSVIVLTSRLE
+834 KPVIILTARLE
-845 NKDLGTAI
+845 NLDLGTAI
-853 NDLKSAFAKEIN
+853 NNLKSEFIKKIA
-865 LPASYSIEYGG
+865 LPPTYQIEYGG
-876 AYAQQQQSFK
+876 AYAQQQKSFK

-892 ALAILFVFMVLMF
+892 ILATLLVFVVLMF
-905 LFKRWRIALLILF
+905 IFKRWSVSILILF
-918 VSVLG
+918 ISLLG
-923 IGGSLIFL
+923 ISGSLIML
-931 FIFNIPLNVSSYTG
+931 YIFNIPLNVSSYTG

-955 NAIFTVFQYFNDL
+955 NAIFTVYQYSKDL
-968 KVHEKEFAIKHAVAL
+968 KNGNKDTAVKNAIHL
-983 RIRPKLMT
+983 RLRPNLMT

-1025 FGLPLL
+1025 VAMPLL
-1031 LIVLPTFLRRM
+1031 LIVLPSFLRK
-1042 NINHKNE
+1042 I
-1049 LS
+1049 

>member
-1 MIIGEF
+1 
-7 HRIPLEINNYNE
+7 
-19 MKNVYKILTKP
+19 MKNLYKTLTKP
-30 ILLAGVLLFIAG
+30 ILFVGFLILAAG
-42 VFSFTKMQ
+42 IFSFVRMQ
-50 NNLFPAVQFPRIS
+50 TNLFPAVQFPRIS

-92 GVHLV
+92 GVCIV

-112 NWGLDIYS
+112 DWGLDIYA

-155 GYTLENPEKTDVDLK
+155 GYTLENPNKTDVDLK
-170 DVANVIVRPGFSQ
+170 DIANLIVRPGFSQ
-183 VAGIANV
+183 VKGISNV
-190 VIRGG
+190 IIRGG
-195 RNKEFVI
+195 RSKEFVI
-202 APNPDKMTAL
+202 APIPDKMTSL
-212 GLLPQDII
+212 GIVPQDII
-220 TAFENSNFVSSAGL
+220 NAFQNSNFVESAGM

-247 TRVQDLEE
+247 TRVKNLEE
-255 LNNTIIK
+255 LQNTIIK
-262 NRNGRIIK
+262 NIDGRIVK
-270 VKDVAEIKL
+270 VQDIAIIKL

-285 VKINANGNNAVIVDL
+285 VKINANGNNAVIIDL
-300 IKQPGINLVDFADNV
+300 VKQPGINLLDFTNNV
-315 ETKAAEIRKLLP
+315 ESKATKIRKLLP
-327 DGYELVPYYNQSEF
+327 KGYKIIPYYNQSAF
-341 VTGSVDGTMKT
+341 VTASVDGTMKT
-352 IYEGLFLAFLVI
+352 IYEGLFLAFIVI
-364 ILFLRSWR
+364 VLFLRSWR
-372 SSLVVLLTIPVT
+372 SSLVVMLTIPVT
-384 VAFSFLVLH
+384 VAFSFLVLY
-393 LVGITINIMSL
+393 LVGISINIMSL

-433 EKNKYQVVQMSIKFL
+433 KKNRYQVVQMSIVFL
-448 LPAMI
+448 FPAMI

-503 LLIGYKHKR
+503 ILVGYKQPAR
-512 KPKKEKDSIKQI
+512 QKKETGIQKKSY
-524 SWLTW
+524 WLTW
-529 FFYKPVFSIL
+529 FYDKPAYSFAFLLLLVFSAY
-539 FVLGL
+539 F
-544 LYAGYYATTKLETGF
+544 ATNRLQTGF

-566 SIVLDYYSPPGTTI
+566 SIVLDYFSPPGTNI

-587 IEMEKVILAN
+587 KEMEKIIIAN

-617 ANEGDYSIQLKPTRT
+617 AHEGDYSIQLKSTRKKT
-632 KSTEEV
+632 TEEV
-638 IADLRHDISAK
+638 INDLRHEISAK

-674 IEVKIFGDDYKKLQ
+674 IEVKIFGNDYNKLQ
-688 EIADQCH
+688 EIANQCH
-695 TVMDNIPGIVD
+695 TVMDSISGVVD

-714 GPALIFK
+714 GPSLIFK
-721 PKLEKLALYNISLN
+721 PKLNKLALYNINLT
-735 NFDTQLAAI
+735 NFDTQLKAI
-744 VEGVPL
+744 IEGLPV
-750 GRSANIP
+750 GRSADIP

-774 IQEGQQMRRVIMRFV
+774 IQEGQQMRRVVLRFV
-789 DFKDNDLDVLKK
+789 DFADNDLEVLKK
-801 HPIFLPDGTTRSFSF
+801 HPIFLADGTTRPFSF
-816 FCDVIPQSGDV
+816 FCDIVPQAGEVIE
-827 IQSREDL
+827 SREDL
-834 KSVIVLTSRLE
+834 KPVIILTARLE
-845 NKDLGTAI
+845 NLDLGTAV
-853 NDLKSAFAKEIN
+853 NELKTEFSKKIK
-865 LPASYSIEYGG
+865 LPPTYSIEYGG

-892 ALAILFVFMVLMF
+892 ALATLFVFTVLMF
-905 LFKRWRIALLILF
+905 LFKYWRIAILILF
-918 VSVLG
+918 ISLMG
-923 IGGSLIFL
+923 ITGSLIL
-931 FIFNIPLNVSSYTG
+931 LYVFNIPLNVSSYTG
-945 LIMIVGIIAE
+945 LIMIVGIVAE
-955 NAIFTVFQYFNDL
+955 NAIFTVFQYFTDL
-968 KVHEKEFAIKHAVAL
+968 KEHDKNFAVKNSIVL
-983 RIRPKLMT
+983 RLRPNLMT
-991 ALSAILALIP
+991 AISAILALMP
-1001 LAIGIGIGAQMQQA
+1001 LALGIGIGAQMQQA
-1015 LAIAVIGGFI
+1015 LAIAVIGGFVVA
-1025 FGLPLL
+1025 LPLL
-1031 LIVLPTFLRRM
+1031 LIVLPSFLM
-1042 NINHKNE
+1042 QMDFPIQQD
-1049 LS
+1049 

>member
-1 MIIGEF
+1 M
-7 HRIPLEINNYNE
+7 NNY
-19 MKNVYKILTKP
+19 YKILKKP
-30 ILLAGVLLFIAG
+30 ILLVGILIFIAG
-42 VFSFTKMQ
+42 IFSFSQMKT
-50 NNLFPAVQFPRIS
+50 NLFPEVQFPRIS

-72 IDRMMITVTQPIE
+72 IDRMMISVTQPIE

-92 GVHLV
+92 GVNMV

-112 NWGLDIYS
+112 DWGLDIYT

-155 GYTLENPEKTDVDLK
+155 GYTLENPNKTDVDLK
-170 DVANVIVRPGFSQ
+170 DVANVIIRPAFSQ
-183 VAGIANV
+183 IEGISNV

-195 RNKEFVI
+195 RSKEYVI
-202 APNPDKMTAL
+202 APIPEKMTAL
-212 GLLPQDII
+212 AIVPQDII
-220 TAFENSNFVSSAGL
+220 EAINNSNFVSSAGL

-247 TRVQDLEE
+247 TRVQNIDE

-262 NRNGRIIK
+262 NIDGRIIK
-270 VKDVAEIKL
+270 VKDIANIKL

-285 VKINANGNNAVIVDL
+285 VKINANGNNAVIIDL
-300 IKQPGINLVDFADNV
+300 IKQPGINLTNFATNV
-315 ETKAAEIRKLLP
+315 EQKAQEIKKLLP
-327 DGYELVPYYNQSEF
+327 KGYTLKPYYNQSAF
-341 VTGSVDGTMKT
+341 VTKSVDGTMKT

-384 VAFSFLVLH
+384 VAFSFIALY

-419 VIIEQIYKNHEDYP
+419 VIIEQIYKNHETYP
-433 EKNKYQVVQMSIKFL
+433 EKNKYQVVQASIKFL

-503 LLIGYKHKR
+503 IIIGYKHKA
-512 KPKKEKDSIKQI
+512 KSEPKEAKI
-524 SWLTW
+524 SFLTW
-529 FFYKPVFSIL
+529 FYNKPVYSIAFVFMLL
-539 FVLGL
+539 FF
-544 LYAGYYATTKLETGF
+544 GYFASTKLQTGF

-566 SIVLDYYSPPGTTI
+566 SIVLDYYSPPGTNIT
-580 DETDRLC
+580 ETDRLC
-587 IEMEKVILAN
+587 KEMEKVILAN
-597 PNVQSY
+597 PNVESY

-617 ANEGDYSIQLKPTRT
+617 ANEGDYSIQLKHSRT
-632 KSTEEV
+632 KSTEDV
-638 IADLRHDISAK
+638 INDLRHDISAK

-674 IEVKIFGDDYKKLQ
+674 IEVKIFGDDYKQLQ
-688 EIADQCH
+688 AIADECH
-695 TVMDNIPGIVD
+695 TVMDSIPGIVD

-714 GPALIFK
+714 GAALIFK
-721 PKLEKLALYNISLN
+721 PKLEKLALYNISLD
-735 NFDTQLAAI
+735 NFDTQLKAI
-744 VEGVPL
+744 IEGIPVGKSADIPVP
-750 GRSANIP
+750 N
-757 TPMPDQ
+757 PDQ

-789 DFKDNDLDVLKK
+789 DFVDNDLETLKK
-801 HPIFLPDGTTRSFSF
+801 QAIFLPDGTTRSFSF
-816 FCDVIPQSGDV
+816 FCDVKPVSGDV
-827 IQSREDL
+827 IENRENL
-834 KSVIVLTSRLE
+834 KPVIILTARLE

-853 NDLKSAFAKEIN
+853 ENIKSEFAKKID
-865 LPASYSIEYGG
+865 LPSTYQIEYGG
-876 AYAQQQQSFK
+876 AYAQQQKSFK

-892 ALAILFVFMVLMF
+892 ILATLLVFVVLMF
-905 LFKRWRIALLILF
+905 LFKRWSVSILILF
-918 VSVLG
+918 ISLLG
-923 IGGSLIFL
+923 INGSLIML
-931 FIFNIPLNVSSYTG
+931 YIFNIPLNVSSYTG

-955 NAIFTVFQYFNDL
+955 NAIFTVYQYFKDL
-968 KVHEKEFAIKHAVAL
+968 NIYDKDTAVKNAIGL
-983 RIRPKLMT
+983 RLRPNLMT

-1025 FGLPLL
+1025 VAMPLL
-1031 LIVLPTFLRRM
+1031 LIVLPSFLRR
-1042 NINHKNE
+1042 I
-1049 LS
+1049 

>member
-1 MIIGEF
+1 M
-7 HRIPLEINNYNE
+7 NNF
-19 MKNVYKILTKP
+19 YKSLKKP
-30 ILLAGVLLFIAG
+30 ILFVGFLILMAG
-42 VFSFTKMQ
+42 VFSFMKMQ
-50 NNLFPAVQFPRIS
+50 TNLFPAVQFPRIS

-92 GVHLV
+92 GVKIV
-97 KSSTSRGS
+97 KSNTSRGS
-105 ATVEVYF
+105 ATIEVYF
-112 NWGLDIYS
+112 EWGLDIYS

-132 KNFLPPGVNISAEV
+132 KNFLPPDVTISAEV

-155 GYTLENPEKTDVDLK
+155 GYTLENPGKTDVDLK
-170 DVANVIVRPGFSQ
+170 DAANLIVRPGFSQ
-183 VAGIANV
+183 VSGISNV
-190 VIRGG
+190 IIRGG

-202 APNPDKMTAL
+202 APNTAKMTAL
-212 GLLPQDII
+212 GLVPQDII
-220 TAFENSNFVSSAGL
+220 TAFDNSNFVESAGM

-247 TRVQDLEE
+247 TRVTDMQELE
-255 LNNTIIK
+255 NTII
-262 NRNGRIIK
+262 RNLDGRIIK
-270 VKDVAEIKL
+270 LKDIAEIKL

-300 IKQPGINLVDFADNV
+300 VKQPGVNLVDFAKNV
-315 ETKAAEIRKLLP
+315 EEQAKQIRALLP
-327 DGYELVPYYNQSEF
+327 KGYQLKPYYNQSAF
-341 VTGSVDGTMKT
+341 VTASVDSALKT
-352 IYEGLFLAFLVI
+352 IYEGLLLAIIVI
-364 ILFLRSWR
+364 VIFLRSWR
-372 SSLVVLLTIPVT
+372 SSLVVILTIPVT
-384 VAFSFLVLH
+384 VAFSFLVLY
-393 LVGITINIMSL
+393 LLDITINIMSL

-419 VIIEQIYKNHEDYP
+419 VIIEQIYKNHEDHP
-433 EKNKYQVVQMSIKFL
+433 EKNKYDIVKMSIVFL
-448 LPAMI
+448 FPAMI
-453 ASSLS
+453 ASSLT

-503 LLIGYKHKR
+503 IIIGYKASL
-512 KPKKEKDSIKQI
+512 KPKKKEDAVQKI
-524 SWLTW
+524 SALSW
-529 FFYKPVFSIL
+529 FYNKPAFS
-539 FVLGL
+539 FVLILTL
-544 LYAGYYATTKLETGF
+544 LSFAYYSTTKLETGF

-587 IEMEKVILAN
+587 REMEKVILEN

-617 ANEGDYSIQLKPTRT
+617 ANEGDYSIQLKEDRT
-632 KSTEEV
+632 KTTDEV
-638 IADLRHDISAK
+638 INDLRHDISAK

-674 IEVKIFGDDYKKLQ
+674 IEVKIFGDDYKELQ
-688 EIADQCH
+688 EIAQNCH
-695 TVMDNIPGIVD
+695 EVMDSIPGIVD

-721 PKLEKLALYNISLN
+721 PKLDKLALYHISLPD
-735 NFDTQLAAI
+735 FDTQLKAI
-744 VEGVPL
+744 IEGVPV
-750 GRSANIP
+750 GKSAQIP
-757 TPMPDQ
+757 NPSPDQ

-789 DFKDNDLDVLKK
+789 DFKDNDLSVLEKQA
-801 HPIFLPDGTTRSFSF
+801 IFLPDGSTRPFSF
-816 FCDVIPQSGDV
+816 FCDVEPQMGDV
-827 IQSREDL
+827 IESREDL
-834 KSVIVLTSRLE
+834 KPVIVLTARLE
-845 NKDLGTAI
+845 NKDLGSAI
-853 NDLKSAFAKEIN
+853 SDLKTAFASKIQ
-865 LPASYSIEYGG
+865 LPPTYSIEYGG
-876 AYAQQQQSFK
+876 AYSQQQKSFK

-892 ALAILFVFMVLMF
+892 ALATLFVFTVLMF

-918 VSVLG
+918 ISLMG
-923 IGGSLIFL
+923 ITGSLIL
-931 FIFNIPLNVSSYTG
+931 LYIFNIPLNVSSYTG
-945 LIMIVGIIAE
+945 LIMIVGIVAE
-955 NAIFTVFQYFNDL
+955 NAIFTVFQYF
-968 KVHEKEFAIKHAVAL
+968 KELEHKERDSAIKQAIAL
-983 RIRPKLMT
+983 RLRPNLMT
-991 ALSAILALIP
+991 AISAILALIP

-1015 LAIAVIGGFI
+1015 LAIAVIGGFLV
-1025 FGLPLL
+1025 GLPLL
-1031 LIVLPTFLRRM
+1031 LIVLPSLLHLMKF
-1042 NINHKNE
+1042 KK
-1049 LS
+1049 